1 MSVLFW
7 DYISN
12 HKIIFIMRTRITILF
27 LTMMM
32 FAFASCSNEQQE
44 TTTTDNNNTDQKE
57 LKGQSAVEGIGSD
70 GSILAIAIGSKDHT
84 TLVAAVQAAGLVDA
98 LANNGPFS
106 VFAPTNEAFDALP
119 EGVVADLLKPENKQ
133 TLYQIL
139 LGHVTTT
146 GFPPEALK
154 EGMSIAMVDSKF
166 TRWTITH
173 KDGDIY
179 IGDAKILGSVPAT
192 NGYVHVIDKVL
203 LAPAE

>member
-1 MSVLFW
+1 
-7 DYISN
+7 
-12 HKIIFIMRTRITILF
+12 MRTRITILF
-27 LTMMM
+27 LAMIM
-32 FAFASCSNEQQE
+32 FAFASCSNEQKE
-44 TTTTDNNNTDQKE
+44 TASTDNNNTEQKD
-57 LKGQSAVEGIGSD
+57 LKGQSAVKSVGSD
-70 GSILAIAIGSKDHT
+70 ANILAIAVGSKDHT
-84 TLVAAVQAAGLVDA
+84 TLVAAV
-98 LANNGPFS
+98 LAVEYADVLSNNGPFS

-119 EGVVADLLKPENKQ
+119 EGVVTDLLKPENKE
-133 TLYQIL
+133 TLKQIL

-154 EGMSIAMVDSKF
+154 EGMTIAMVDSKF

-179 IGDAKILGSVPAT
+179 IGDAKILASVPAT